1 MVNGRDTLQ
10 PERWALSKSLENED
24 WYAVEKFCIDHFQ
37 NLSMNE
43 FRHYIKAK
51 FKLKK
56 FLECYKLCTINDSDE
71 ENLIMVKCN
80 FKLRCATNLKDKS
93 MITASINLYLSYF
106 PDAIEPKIH
115 LLRSYY
121 SNQNYDSC
129 LLLSKTILSV
139 KKSNYYATL
148 FQARSMTK
156 IGIDY
161 NGIMESWQSLLLI
174 SENNLEALNNIA
186 RIYFVK
192 LDINEAEKYADN
204 CLSLNPDYVPAKKT
218 KQKILDYIN
227 NETSSMRD
235 SNFRQM
241 YGRGLYSEIMT
252 QSGGIDN
259 CKNWDSEETIFV
271 LRSLNREKKYDDVL
285 KIYYSIMPE
294 IQSSGATLNEIIDAT
309 INLGFSEQ
317 NSELMLILRGK
328 SIKEYKSSILYLRNL
343 IYYENNQDYI
353 SDEILFFISIYG
365 DQLLARIVQYI
376 LKSGKY
382 DIITLISDG
391 EMYSDVLNPITG
403 SLKERIGPIKYSIIW
418 EKMSKKL
425 IPLLGEYGKNIKINN
440 ILENYVDPRDAY
452 FQFVS
457 PELSYSG
464 YADLVNLDISS
475 IKKIFQDIDDNTD
488 AIDINSLRGSVCICT
503 NKSIMSEYFIE
514 HYSLTDFT
522 HIEINSLDNKPS
534 ATISRYENGV
544 QFTNSIHTIVKDPR
558 IILGRFFSLLHDFPR
573 SSKFSI
579 SWLIEEFINMNS
591 QHIFIQKD
599 FLECMVATRIIGYR
613 DSNVTLL
620 DEIIIHN
627 NS

>member
-1 MVNGRDTLQ
+1 
-10 PERWALSKSLENED
+10 
-24 WYAVEKFCIDHFQ
+24 
-37 NLSMNE
+37 
-43 FRHYIKAK
+43 
-51 FKLKK
+51 
-56 FLECYKLCTINDSDE
+56 
-71 ENLIMVKCN
+71 
-80 FKLRCATNLKDKS
+80 
-93 MITASINLYLSYF
+93 
-106 PDAIEPKIH
+106 
-115 LLRSYY
+115 
-121 SNQNYDSC
+121 
-129 LLLSKTILSV
+129 
-139 KKSNYYATL
+139 
-148 FQARSMTK
+148 MTK

-161 NGIMESWQSLLLI
+161 NGIMESWQRLLLI

-241 YGRGLYSEIMT
+241 YGRGLYSEISS
-252 QSGGIDN
+252 QSRGIDN

-365 DQLLARIVQYI
+365 DQLLARVVQYI

-425 IPLLGEYGKNIKINN
+425 IPLLGKYGKNIKINN

-457 PELSYSG
+457 HELSYSG

-488 AIDINSLRGSVCICT
+488 AIDINSLSGSVCICT

-544 QFTNSIHTIVKDPR
+544 QFSNSIHTIVKDPR